1 MSQVRRRHGVHRPG
15 APWQNPWVESSNAR
29 LRDQLLAVEQ
39 FDSILETKVLVED
52 WRIDH
57 NHNPPHSSLG
67 YLAPA
72 IYAATCSEPKLS

>member
-1 MSQVRRRHGVHRPG
+1 MSQVRRRHGVDRPG

-52 WRIDH
+52 WRIDY
-57 NHNPPHSSLG
+57 NLNRSHSSLT

-72 IYAATCSEPKLS
+72 TYAATCTNPQLS